1 MSDTLTPDICV
12 IGAGSGGLTVAA
24 AAASFGVPVVLI
36 EKGAMGGDC
45 LNTGCVPS
53 KALIAAAKHAHAFS
67 TGEPFGIAAQVPGID
82 FAKVNA
88 HVHDV
93 IAGIAPHDSEER
105 FESLGVTV
113 IRAEARFTGRDTVVA
128 GDTTIKA
135 RRFVVAAGSSPAVPP
150 IDGLADVPYL
160 TNETV
165 FDLKACPEHMIVVGG
180 GPIGI
185 EMAQAHRRLGARVT
199 VLEAAKALPKDDP
212 ENAAVV
218 LDTIRAE
225 GVDLREG
232 VTVKSVAKNA
242 AGIVVTV
249 GTGEG
254 TGERIAGSHI
264 LVAAGRRPNLA
275 GLNLDAAGIA
285 ADKKGIS
292 VDAGLRTSNRRIY
305 AIGDIAGGLQFT
317 HVAGY
322 HAGLVIRSILFRL
335 PVKVKTPII
344 PWVTYTD
351 PELAQIGL
359 TEDAARKEH
368 GDAVTVITVPFT
380 GNDRARAE
388 RRTEG
393 RIKVVAGKGGRI
405 LGVSI
410 VGVSAGDLI
419 ATWALAVSAGLK
431 LRDLTGFVAPYPTFS
446 EVSRRAA
453 VDYYAPGAKNPWV
466 QRLVRWLRVFG

>member
-1 MSDTLTPDICV
+1 MSETLTPDICV

-36 EKGAMGGDC
+36 EKGEMGGDC

-67 TGEPFGIAAQVPGID
+67 TGEPFGIAAQVPAID
-82 FAKVNA
+82 FEKVNA

-105 FESLGVTV
+105 FEGLGVTV
-113 IRAEARFTGRDTVVA
+113 IRAEARFTDRDTVVA
-128 GDTTIKA
+128 GGTTIKA

-150 IDGLADVPYL
+150 IDGLAGVPYL
-160 TNETV
+160 TNETI
-165 FDLKACPEHMIVVGG
+165 FDLKTCPEHLIIVGG
-180 GPIGI
+180 GPIGM
-185 EMAQAHRRLGARVT
+185 EMAQAHRRLGAKVT

-212 ENAAVV
+212 ENAKVV
-218 LDTIRAE
+218 LDAIRAE
-225 GVDLREG
+225 GVEIREG
-232 VTVKSVAKNA
+232 VTVKSVASDGP
-242 AGIVVTV
+242 GIAVTV
-249 GTGEG
+249 ETGEG
-254 TGERIAGSHI
+254 AREQIAGSHI
-264 LVAAGRRPNLA
+264 LVAAGRTPNLA

-292 VDAGLRTSNRRIY
+292 VDAGLRTSNRRVY
-305 AIGDIAGGLQFT
+305 AIGDIAGDLQFT

-335 PVKVKTPII
+335 PVKAKTPII

-368 GDAVTVITVPFT
+368 GDAVTVLTVPFT

-393 RIKVVAGKGGRI
+393 RIKVVARTGGRI

-410 VGVSAGDLI
+410 VGVSAGELI
-419 ATWALAVSAGLK
+419 ATWALVVSAGLK
-431 LRDLTGFVAPYPTFS
+431 LRDLTGVVAPYPTFS